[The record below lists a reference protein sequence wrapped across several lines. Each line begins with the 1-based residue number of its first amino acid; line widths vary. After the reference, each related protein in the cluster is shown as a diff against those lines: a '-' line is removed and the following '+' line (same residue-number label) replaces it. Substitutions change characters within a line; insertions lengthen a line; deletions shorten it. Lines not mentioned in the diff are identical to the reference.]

1 MAPPRKSN
9 VETETS
15 VTVRSRTTRS
25 RSSSKSPEKKRVTSR
40 SRSRSASRAAATS
53 SRTPRSPQK
62 KAAAPKSPS
71 PTKKAK
77 SPARKS
83 PAPKSPGRPAK
94 TTRPKSPGRP
104 RSPAPKSPAR
114 KSPAA
119 KSPARK
125 TPAKTRAP
133 SKSPAGTATQRK
145 KSVSPA
151 RERGGDSPRA
161 GPSRIPVSS
170 SSSSSSLETASQP
183 PARSRASL
191 STPLGTSASQ
201 PVVNLGANSI
211 TRRVVSSPATG
222 TAPHVYS
229 VPGVRSSPR
238 IATMHS
244 TSLEEDEEVVPSTS
258 KKSVVQFVEPKG
270 RFQLRMPQVRLPFR
284 LGMSLNALLWF
295 FLMPS
300 LALVLHL
307 LCQKDSC
314 TVLKTP
320 IVPRT
325 LDAYFH
331 WKFFIGYPAFLLI
344 QALLQAL
351 PVGRT
356 VQGFPSK
363 ALKHRISYDY
373 RINGYVNL
381 LATAAV
387 FGGLAWYGFPMAIPY
402 RHILQLLVTAIT
414 FAPVLAL
421 FLYIKGRYSSW
432 EHQFPPGNTGNV
444 LNDYVK
450 GRELSPRIGR
460 TFDLA
465 ALCFRCGLLTW
476 AILLGAMAWYQ
487 FKAEGCLDYG
497 FAVSAACQMLY
508 ICTVFMDEEY
518 YLSSAFVNEDGL
530 GYVAVASFLVLMPFV
545 SALPAKFL
553 LEQRPKTLPLICY
566 AGVLILFL
574 AGLISMHIA
583 HKRKYHLRRNW
594 PDPSSRGP
602 GLDYLLDNA
611 GNRLVISGLWGF
623 VRHPNYL
630 ADLVCHLAFALPCG
644 FHHVLPFYSVLLST
658 LFLVTRT
665 LEVERK
671 CRQRYGDLWA
681 SYTQRVKYRLVPYV
695 F

>member
-25 RSSSKSPEKKRVTSR
+25 RSASKSPKTKRVTSR
-40 SRSRSASRAAATS
+40 SRSRSASRAAVTS
-53 SRTPRSPQK
+53 PRTPRSPQK
-62 KAAAPKSPS
+62 KAATPKSPS
-71 PTKKAK
+71 PAKKAK
-77 SPARKS
+77 SPAKKS
-83 PAPKSPGRPAK
+83 PAPKSPARLPK
-94 TTRPKSPGRP
+94 TARPKSPGRP
-104 RSPAPKSPAR
+104 KSPAPKSPAR

-133 SKSPAGTATQRK
+133 SKSPARTTTQRK
-145 KSVSPA
+145 RSVSPA
-151 RERGGDSPRA
+151 REKGDDSLRV

-170 SSSSSSLETASQP
+170 SSSSSSLEITEKP
-183 PARSRASL
+183 PVLSRASL
-191 STPLGTSASQ
+191 STPLGASASQ
-201 PVVNLGANSI
+201 PVVSLTTNSI
-211 TRRVVSSPATG
+211 TRRVVSSPVAG
-222 TAPHVYS
+222 VSPHA
-229 VPGVRSSPR
+229 VRSSPR
-238 IATMHS
+238 IATMHA
-244 TSLEEDEEVVPSTS
+244 TSLEDEEEGPSTS
-258 KKSVVQFVEPKG
+258 KQGLVNIVEPRA
-270 RFQLRMPQVRLPFR
+270 RFRVHMPQWRLPFR
-284 LGMSLNALLWF
+284 LGMTLSSLFWF
-295 FLMPS
+295 FLVPS
-300 LALVLHL
+300 LAFVLYL
-307 LCQKDSC
+307 LCQKESC
-314 TVLKTP
+314 TIMKAP
-320 IVPRT
+320 RVPRT

-331 WKFFIGYPAFLLI
+331 WKLFIGYPAFLLI

-351 PVGRT
+351 PIGRT

-381 LATAAV
+381 LVTAAV
-387 FGGLAWYGFPMAIPY
+387 FGGLAWYGFPVAIPY
-402 RHILQLLVTAIT
+402 RHIFQLLVTAAT

-421 FLYIKGRYSSW
+421 FLYVKGRYSTW

-450 GRELSPRIGR
+450 GKELSPRIGR

-465 ALCFRCGLLTW
+465 AWCFRCGLLTW
-476 AILLGAMAWYQ
+476 ATLLGAMAWHE
-487 FKAEGCLDYG
+487 FKAKGCLEYG
-497 FAVSAACQMLY
+497 FAVSAACQ
-508 ICTVFMDEEY
+508 EY

-553 LEQRPKTLPLICY
+553 LEHQPKTLPIVCY
-566 AGVLILFL
+566 AGIVILFL
-574 AGLISMHIA
+574 VGLTAMHLA

-611 GNRLVISGLWGF
+611 GNRLAVSGLWGS

-630 ADLVCHLAFALPCG
+630 ADLACHLAFALPCG

-658 LFLVTRT
+658 LFLVMRT
-665 LEVERK
+665 IDVERK

-681 SYTQRVKYRLVPYV
+681 SYTHRVKYRLVPYV